1 MTGSVSDFAYLGLYL
16 PAEHGLLAVV
26 LWGEHQH
33 QIRHSSPT
41 SVGLDLWVDLLL
53 LCCLSLVGEIHQM
66 ILLFIGPSLHII
78 DDT

>member
-53 LCCLSLVGEIHQM
+53 LLLPLAGWRDSPNDPTVHWSLPPHN
-66 ILLFIGPSLHII
+66 
-78 DDT
+78 